1 MHDNRTQQLVYV
13 RKGSCQVRG
22 GDFDT
27 LDGNKVE
34 RRYYVHI
41 YICSVC
47 AQEHFSPASGE
58 ALAKYLRDSD
68 WRVVASDVD
77 TDISSRLN
85 MYRRYN
91 FLFVLACLLV

>member
-34 RRYYVHI
+34 RRYVHI
-41 YICSVC
+41 RCLWDSFK
-47 AQEHFSPASGE
+47 HTR
-58 ALAKYLRDSD
+58 LRQ
-68 WRVVASDVD
+68 
-77 TDISSRLN
+77 
-85 MYRRYN
+85 
-91 FLFVLACLLV
+91 LLMPLDGIKF

>member
-34 RRYYVHI
+34 RRYVHT
-41 YICSVC
+41 YYMHY
-47 AQEHFSPASGE
+47 ENEFS
-58 ALAKYLRDSD
+58 KN
-68 WRVVASDVD
+68 V
-77 TDISSRLN
+77 
-85 MYRRYN
+85 
-91 FLFVLACLLV
+91 LFFS